1 MILFANLPVPIIA
14 THADKY
20 NCSRYNDNLSVPVV
34 ANMLCEG
41 MAEFQMVLCV
51 FLLFCTYVM
60 IRSEYQRGTE
70 LSCDFSFSFV
80 HIEMQ
85 AKLTTMNSYFHVPTA
100 PKKLKEGF
108 STCFHYGEEEIA
120 QDKNKDMN

>member
-1 MILFANLPVPIIA
+1 MIFFANLQVPIIA

-34 ANMLCEG
+34 ANMPCEG
-41 MAEFQMVLCV
+41 MAEYQMVLL
-51 FLLFCTYVM
+51 FLLFYTYVM

-70 LSCDFSFSFV
+70 LSYDFFFSFV

-85 AKLTTMNSYFHVPTA
+85 AKLTTINSYFHVPTA
-100 PKKLKEGF
+100 PE
-108 STCFHYGEEEIA
+108 
-120 QDKNKDMN
+120 KNGRRVFYLISVWRGGNSPEQE